1 MSETCIFCKII
12 RGEIPSTRVF
22 EDENTL
28 AFLDIGPLV
37 KGHTLVIPKQHYDS
51 LTDAPPEVA
60 AQVMTTAQKIA
71 QAQLTGLAA
80 DGVNIHQ
87 ANGRVAGQ
95 VVPHLHLHV
104 VPRFKEDGYHWNWKA
119 SRYSGQDEVN
129 GMADKIRQGL
139 KSSA

>member
-1 MSETCIFCKII
+1 MNESCIFCKII

-22 EDENTL
+22 EDEHTL
-28 AFLDIGPLV
+28 AFLDIGSLV
-37 KGHTLVIPKQHYDS
+37 KGHTLVIPKHHYNS

-60 AQVMTTAQKIA
+60 AQIMATAQKIA
-71 QAQLTGLAA
+71 QAQLNGLAA

-95 VVPHLHLHV
+95 VVPHLHIHV

-119 SRYSGQDEVN
+119 GRYERPEEMNDLAE
-129 GMADKIRQGL
+129 KIRQGL
-139 KSSA
+139 KPSA

>member
-1 MSETCIFCKII
+1 MNESCVFCKII

-37 KGHTLVIPKQHYDS
+37 KGHTLVIPKHHFDS
-51 LTDAPPEVA
+51 LPVAPPEVA
-60 AQVMTTAQKIA
+60 AQVMVTAQKIA
-71 QAQLTGLAA
+71 QAQLNGLGA

-87 ANGRVAGQ
+87 ANGKVAGQ
-95 VVPHLHLHV
+95 VVPHLHIHV

-119 SRYSGQDEVN
+119 GRYGGQDEAN
-129 GMADKIRQGL
+129 GVAEKIRQAL
-139 KSSA
+139 KPSA